1 MRLKTFTIKK
11 LPKLVSNFICSVVI
25 LLDFVFK
32 KDKHYYTKVFLK
44 EYKYIEKEKIVIRY
58 NTDNLEF
65 LYDSDEE

>member
-11 LPKLVSNFICSVVI
+11 LPKLVSNFTCSVVI

-32 KDKHYYTKVFLK
+32 KDENYYTKVFLK

>member
-11 LPKLVSNFICSVVI
+11 LPKLVYNFTCSVVI

-32 KDKHYYTKVFLK
+32 KDENYYTKVFLK